1 MLKIETHCYF
11 DGEHFFIVDNVKYAA
26 KLFLPHYQ
34 RDTYDRNQ
42 LEKIIMP
49 LIGTIRYHNH
59 PARYQY
65 PGAEIVKEL
74 QDLFGVALVP
84 ARFNTCYE
92 IEWKGD
98 RPSLI
103 DNGVETIFVPS
114 MITNFARFRTVMSG
128 NLATPETS
136 TSKT

>member
-34 RDTYDRNQ
+34 RDTYDHNQ
-42 LEKIIMP
+42 LEKIILP
-49 LIGTIRYHNH
+49 LIGTVRHHDYPEIERYPNT
-59 PARYQY
+59 
-65 PGAEIVKEL
+65 EIVEKL

-84 ARFNTCYE
+84 ARLSTRYE

-114 MITNFARFRTVMSG
+114 MITNFARFRAVMSG